1 MNPASHQPPNSKRP
15 RSATNQGDDR
25 PMQSRRGDAS
35 GNQNKDSLSSSPSLN
50 GGTPLSIAKEE
61 EKAPEKTWERRE
73 RHKAIEQRRRDR
85 TKELLLSLQTL
96 LSMNTDPSKPAPNM
110 NDILEAAVSALN
122 PQDGG
127 KLAALMR
134 AFRGARSG
142 LQPPRQLAEAAD
154 MISLHALDPAGTY
167 IWVNS
172 RCKLLLGLEE
182 RDLIGEPAYSLFHP
196 ADMKYINESH
206 KMALSEGHCW
216 SVRYRIRKADDGYRW
231 VETASR
237 LTAKGIACCTRAIPD
252 PPDGRPEIINHKM
265 SSTPTEQ

>member
-1 MNPASHQPPNSKRP
+1 MS
-15 RSATNQGDDR
+15 T
-25 PMQSRRGDAS
+25 
-35 GNQNKDSLSSSPSLN
+35 SP
-50 GGTPLSIAKEE
+50 TVKEE
-61 EKAPEKTWERRE
+61 GPPEKTSERRE

-85 TKELLLSLQTL
+85 TKELLQSLQNL

-110 NDILEAAVSALN
+110 NDILEAAVAALN

-167 IWVNS
+167 IYVNS
-172 RCKLLLGLEE
+172 RCQELLGYKEHE
-182 RDLIGEPAYSLFHP
+182 VIGEPAYSFFHP

-206 KMALSEGHCW
+206 KLALAEGHCW
-216 SVRYRIRKADDGYRW
+216 SVRYRIRKADHDYRW

-237 LTAKGIACCTRAIPD
+237 LTAKGIACCTRAITD
-252 PPDGRPEIINHKM
+252 PSDGCPQIINHKVN
-265 SSTPTEQ
+265 STPDQ